1 MEVSEIESELKEMH
15 TRVISHPYT
24 SMEAAFAAGTLKT
37 KVDLLKSENVDVF
50 VENFKKQVEAMED
63 NVSRSFELVTFQYLN
78 MC

>member
-1 MEVSEIESELKEMH
+1 MEVREIESELKEMH
-15 TRVISHPYT
+15 TQIIAHPHT

-63 NVSRSFELVTFQYLN
+63 NVSRSFELVTF
-78 MC
+78 